1 MHKRNSHCSFCGAPF
16 ADDQPWPRVCG
27 NCHNI
32 TFRNPIPVAVVLVPV
47 ESGLLMIRRGI
58 EPRKGML
65 ALPGGYV
72 NFGESWQQA
81 AAREVFEETGL
92 TLDPAEISLF
102 DVISAPDSTVLI
114 FGQATPR
121 TTAELPNFVPTDETM
136 EMVVLEVL
144 EELAFPLHTQVAEAY
159 FARATK

>member
-81 AAREVFEETGL
+81 AAREVLEETGL
-92 TLDPAEISLF
+92 PLDPAEISLF
-102 DVISAPDSTVLI
+102 DVISAPD
-114 FGQATPR
+114 
-121 TTAELPNFVPTDETM
+121 
-136 EMVVLEVL
+136 
-144 EELAFPLHTQVAEAY
+144 
-159 FARATK
+159 